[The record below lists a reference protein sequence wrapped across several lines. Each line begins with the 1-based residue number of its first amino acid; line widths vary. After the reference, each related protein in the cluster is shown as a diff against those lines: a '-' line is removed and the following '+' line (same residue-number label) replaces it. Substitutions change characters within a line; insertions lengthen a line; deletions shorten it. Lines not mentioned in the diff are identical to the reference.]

1 MLITNCSKRLVFLL
15 AIVCIG
21 SSASAVEL
29 EPIENK
35 RFVPNSL
42 ARFEMVLGRL
52 QLSTEYFRIGAAHE
66 RSKLDDGRERTRS
79 ISISTMR
86 GMPTLQVRDVGGNEE
101 VQLSFKA
108 DRKVDIVRSVGID
121 GGRYKLTYQQPDE
134 GLVSL
139 RVEFDDGREAL
150 EFKSRS
156 LWHLAM
162 AEPLAFDTYMQPCLS
177 RLEPSWQINRSIV
190 EVRGLMNNVVHPS
203 DTKEIERLIEHLDA
217 EFSSERDAA
226 FLQLRSMGVATE
238 YQLRQ
243 SLKADLSSQQQV
255 SIKRLLS
262 MIQPTGNDTP
272 MRIAVWLSG
281 E

>member
-1 MLITNCSKRLVFLL
+1 MTS
-15 AIVCIG
+15 
-21 SSASAVEL
+21 SAVEL
-29 EPIENK
+29 EPIKSK
-35 RFVPNSL
+35 RFVPDSW

-52 QLSTEYFRIGAAHE
+52 QLSTEYFRIGATHE

-86 GMPTLQVRDVGGNEE
+86 GKPTLQVRDVGGNEE

-108 DRKVDIVRSVGID
+108 DRKVDIVQSVEND
-121 GGRYKLTYQQPDE
+121 RGGYKLTYHQSDKGP
-134 GLVSL
+134 VSL
-139 RVEFDDGREAL
+139 RVDFNDGRDAL
-150 EFKSRS
+150 EFESRS

-190 EVRGLMNNVVHPS
+190 AVRGLMNNVVHPS
-203 DTKEIERLIEHLDA
+203 DTKEMEGLIGQLDA

-226 FLQLRSMGVATE
+226 FLQLRSMGVAAE

-243 SLKADLSSQQQV
+243 SLKADLSSQQEV